1 MRTVS
6 FQEHISHLRKLLQR
20 LKEHGVKLKP
30 KKCSLFKREVTF
42 LGMVVSAEGYK
53 LGPFAINLSPRLKE
67 TPPKTMRDVRKLM
80 DFLNYY
86 RRYIPNIS
94 TIAKPIYDILKL
106 ENNNGKFKI
115 IITCISS
122 SILNIGM

>member
-42 LGMVVSAEGYK
+42 LGMVVSAESYK
-53 LGPFAINLSPRLKE
+53 LDPFAINLSPRLKE
-67 TPPKTMRDVRKLM
+67 TSPKTMRDVRKLM

-106 ENNNGKFKI
+106 KNNNGEFKI
-115 IITCISS
+115 IITCNSS